1 MTITIVPVWCLRVEN
16 PRIKLSQEFGIVLL
30 GRCPGLICYECE
42 MLCWYETIRWP
53 AGGRTELARAA
64 TLRLSG
70 GILVL
75 TLTPTRRAE
84 NGGEATD
91 CFRFQTSNIQQENSP
106 AMVII
111 TH

>member
-1 MTITIVPVWCLRVEN
+1 MTITIVPVQCLRVSN

-75 TLTPTRRAE
+75 TLTLELTSCFTTPHE
-84 NGGEATD
+84 PSMPGEG
-91 CFRFQTSNIQQENSP
+91 P
-106 AMVII
+106 YGPY
-111 TH
+111 

>member
-1 MTITIVPVWCLRVEN
+1 MTITIVPVQCLRVSN

-75 TLTPTRRAE
+75 TLTLELTSCFTMP
-84 NGGEATD
+84 GEG
-91 CFRFQTSNIQQENSP
+91 P
-106 AMVII
+106 YGPY
-111 TH
+111 